1 MLINLLE
8 SSAQG
13 GTGSGNWMWLI
24 ILIPLVALMVFNH
37 FSNKKRREQAEAER
51 EKRNAIRPGFKV
63 TTIGG
68 IVGTVVSVDDEANS
82 FVLETGSSD
91 NVCHIKFDKVAIYS
105 SEDPNAPVE
114 EPVEENEEIIEVPA
128 EGEEVVDINDE
139 VEENTEND
147 GDLGDVE

>member
-8 SSAQG
+8 SSAANNTQG
-13 GTGSGNWMWLI
+13 GDWIWLI
-24 ILIPLVALMVFNH
+24 ILIPLVALMVFSH

-82 FVLETGSSD
+82 FVLETGSVD

-114 EPVEENEEIIEVPA
+114 ETPEENEEIIEVPA
-128 EGEEVVDINDE
+128 EGEDVVEINDE
-139 VEENTEND
+139 VEETSEND
-147 GDLGDVE
+147 GDLNDAE

>member
-8 SSAQG
+8 SSTANNTQG
-13 GTGSGNWMWLI
+13 GGWIWLI

-68 IVGTVVSVDDEANS
+68 IVGVVVSVDDEANS
-82 FVLETGSSD
+82 FVLETGSVD

-114 EPVEENEEIIEVPA
+114 EVVEENEEIIEVPA
-128 EGEEVVDINDE
+128 EGEDVAET
-139 VEENTEND
+139 VETVEDNTEIDDNEED
-147 GDLGDVE
+147 AE